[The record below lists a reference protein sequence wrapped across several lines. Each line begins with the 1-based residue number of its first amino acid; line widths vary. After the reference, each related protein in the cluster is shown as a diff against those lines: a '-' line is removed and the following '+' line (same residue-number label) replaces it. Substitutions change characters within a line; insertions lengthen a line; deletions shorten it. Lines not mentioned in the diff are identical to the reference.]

1 MNACQGNFL
10 VIQWLGLSTF
20 ITVGPGWSLVRELR
34 SRKQHIV
41 VRKRHVE
48 LKWNCTIYW
57 DSSFSNTLSLIS
69 WYFNH
74 FCFFFWKEILLYFGC
89 QQRWGRAVVVLSL
102 SCVQLLWPHAL
113 WPSSLLCPWNF
124 PGKNTRVSCNFI
136 LQGIFPTQASKLHL
150 LHYRQILY
158 HWATREAPFN
168 HFLKVI
174 FNPHAFLP
182 SSGILFPLSA

>member
-20 ITVGPGWSLVRELR
+20 IAVGPGWSLVRELR

-136 LQGIFPTQASKLHL
+136 LQGSSQPRHQNCISCITGRFFTTEPPGKLCSIISWKSFLTHMHFFLLLASFFH
-150 LHYRQILY
+150 
-158 HWATREAPFN
+158 
-168 HFLKVI
+168 
-174 FNPHAFLP
+174 
-182 SSGILFPLSA
+182 